1 MARRP
6 GLGKGLEAL
15 IPGMMQPDH
24 AGTSKDGVLQIPIDA
39 ISPNPKQP
47 RTDIDPSNLTELA
60 NSIRIHGII
69 QPLIVST
76 VEGTNNYTL
85 IAGERRLRAAQIAG
99 LIKVPAVIR
108 SISEHQQLVLALIE
122 NIQREDLNP
131 LEQASAYKQLMD
143 EFSLTHEEIA
153 EQVGKSRTTISNILR
168 LLNLSELVKKAIIKG
183 EISEGHARTL
193 LSLSNPRAQDAALD
207 TIKNLGLNV
216 RQTEALVNKLNGRKA
231 TEQPSKER
239 SPEVSDLEDRLRMH
253 FKTKVNLNTGKNG
266 GSITIF
272 FFSDEELNAILDQIF

>member
-6 GLGKGLEAL
+6 GLGKGLDAL
-15 IPGMMQPDH
+15 IPGMMQSEQ
-24 AGTSKDGVLQIPIDA
+24 GTNTDGILQIPIDL
-39 ISPNPKQP
+39 ISPNPQQP
-47 RTDIDPSNLTELA
+47 RSDIGSSNLTELA
-60 NSIRIHGII
+60 DSIRIHGII
-69 QPLIVST
+69 QPLIVSR
-76 VEGTNNYTL
+76 VEGKDNFIL

-99 LIKVPAVIR
+99 LMKVPAVIR
-108 SISEHQQLVLALIE
+108 SVSEHQQLVLALIE

-143 EFSLTHEEIA
+143 EYSLTHEEIA

-168 LLNLSELVKKAIIKG
+168 LLNLSELVKKALLNG
-183 EISEGHARTL
+183 DISEGHARTL
-193 LSLSNPRAQDAALD
+193 LSLSNPRSQDAALD
-207 TIKNLGLNV
+207 TIKNLDLNV

-231 TEQPSKER
+231 FEQPSKER
-239 SPEVSDLEDRLRMH
+239 SPEINDLEDRLRMH

-272 FFSDEELNAILDQIF
+272 FFGDEELNAILDQIF

>member
-6 GLGKGLEAL
+6 GLGRGLDAL
-15 IPGMMQPDH
+15 IPGMMQPDQ
-24 AGTSKDGVLQIPIDA
+24 AGISKDSVLQIPIDS

-47 RTDIDPSNLTELA
+47 RLDINTSNLTELA
-60 NSIRIHGII
+60 NSIRIHGIL
-69 QPLIVST
+69 QPLIVSK
-76 VEGTNNYTL
+76 VEGTDHYTL
-85 IAGERRLRAAQIAG
+85 IAGERRLRAAKMAD
-99 LIKVPAVIR
+99 LTKVPAIIR
-108 SISEHQQLVLALIE
+108 SASENQQLVLALIE

-131 LEQASAYKQLMD
+131 LEQASAYKQLME

-153 EQVGKSRTTISNILR
+153 EQVGKSRTVITNILR
-168 LLNLSELVKKAIIKG
+168 LLNLSDMVKKALLKG

-193 LSLSNPRAQDAALD
+193 LSLSNYRAQDAALD

-216 RQTEALVNKLNGRKA
+216 RQTEALVNKLNGKKI
-231 TEQPSKER
+231 TDQPLIER
-239 SPEVSDLEDRLRMH
+239 SPEISDLEDRLRMH